1 MAASW
6 VALRRSPPTP
16 EELSSTKKSR
26 SPASDASDTSRS
38 ASYSERQWVKR
49 SSGGM
54 WDTNPPTL
62 PRRSMVA
69 MSIMRWRLTRCRA
82 TAWQASW
89 MARAWRSCST

>member
-1 MAASW
+1 MVASW

-16 EELSSTKKSR
+16 EELSSPNSIR

-38 ASYSERQWVKR
+38 DSYSERQWVNR

-54 WDTNPPTL
+54 CDTKPPTL

-69 MSIMRWRLTRCRA
+69 MSIMRCRLTRCNA

-89 MARAWRSCST
+89 MARA